1 VSAKTIRHLFVAGF
15 IFAAG
20 VAQAQTAGTVTL
32 TANRT
37 SATGSFAPVLTWS
50 TNPVAASC
58 AASGGWSGTKA
69 VSGTQTLPA
78 ISASTNYTLTCTWA
92 NGSTSVSWV
101 APTTNTDGSALVN
114 LAGFRVYYGTSST
127 SLTNSMLIDDVT
139 RRSATISPLTPG
151 TWYFAVRAFNT
162 SNVESDTSNV
172 ASKAITGA
180 TAARTVNIT
189 ITGTTPPPNPTP
201 PTGTLRTTSVDVY
214 DVLQGSN
221 GTWSARAIVGRI
233 ALGRTCS
240 SAFTATGGYYQITR
254 SDVTMNGTSPWS
266 NILVA
271 RCATS

>member
-1 VSAKTIRHLFVAGF
+1 MSAKTIRHLFVAGF

-32 TANRT
+32 QANRT
-37 SATGSFAPVLTWS
+37 SSTGSFAPVLTWS
-50 TNPVAASC
+50 TNPVASSC
-58 AASGGWSGTKA
+58 TASGGWSGTKA
-69 VSGTQTLPA
+69 VSGTQTLPT
-78 ISASTNYTLTCTWA
+78 ITASTNYTLTCAWA

-101 APTTNTDGSALVN
+101 APTTNTDGSPLVN

-127 SLTNSMLIDDVT
+127 SLTNTYLVDDMT

-172 ASKAITGA
+172 ASKTITGA

-189 ITGTTPPPNPTP
+189 ITGTTPPVPP

-214 DVLQGSN
+214 DVLQQSN
-221 GTWSARAIVGRI
+221 GSWSPRAIVGRI
-233 ALGRTCS
+233 AIGRTCS
-240 SAFTATGGYYQITR
+240 TAFTANGGYYQITR